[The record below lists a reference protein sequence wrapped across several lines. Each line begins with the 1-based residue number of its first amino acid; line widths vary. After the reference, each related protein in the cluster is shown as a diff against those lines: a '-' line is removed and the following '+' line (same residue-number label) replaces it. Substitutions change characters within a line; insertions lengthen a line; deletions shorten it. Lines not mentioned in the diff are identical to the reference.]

1 MIPGFYFGK
10 WIFGQISGK
19 TLKKLLTKTGLSTL
33 HEALIENE
41 VALEQIQYSLVKCRF
56 RGSNTKIKLSKQ
68 TFESLN
74 LFNRT
79 VVTRCYLNFVNYYLA
94 YCILAFWEWVL
105 FKNHFLWP
113 STILNVLIALQAI
126 LTSFF
131 SNKWVFNM
139 RLAYDKRY
147 WKISSAVKY

>member
-1 MIPGFYFGK
+1 MTQTNLTCSIFDLIYLLKCDPRVPFWKINFWTNK
-10 WIFGQISGK
+10 WEYI
-19 TLKKLLTKTGLSTL
+19 KKLPTKTGLSTL
-33 HEALIENE
+33 HEALFENE

-94 YCILAFWEWVL
+94 YCVWLTAFWEWVL
-105 FKNHFLWP
+105 F
-113 STILNVLIALQAI
+113 
-126 LTSFF
+126 
-131 SNKWVFNM
+131 
-139 RLAYDKRY
+139 
-147 WKISSAVKY
+147 